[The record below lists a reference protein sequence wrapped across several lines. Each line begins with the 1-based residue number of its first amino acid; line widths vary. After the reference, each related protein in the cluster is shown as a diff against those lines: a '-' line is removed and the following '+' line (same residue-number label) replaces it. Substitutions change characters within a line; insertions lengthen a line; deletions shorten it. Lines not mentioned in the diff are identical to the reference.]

1 MSNGNVF
8 WASPAWFIPVVLMA
22 SFAFIEGMHVNQH
35 SKYCKTEAQWMNE
48 KGMEYDRE
56 SLAD

>member
-1 MSNGNVF
+1 MNRRSDF
-8 WASPAWFIPVVLMA
+8 WASPSWFIPVGLVA
-22 SFAFIEGMHVNQH
+22 CFAFIEAIHVNMH

-56 SLAD
+56 SSVE